1 MTTSAVTFK
10 ALEDFPLVNE
20 GDDLAHLIKQSLD
33 NNHISLQNGD
43 ALVIAQKI
51 VSKAEG
57 RLVSLND
64 VMASDRAKRFAAATG
79 KDPRLT
85 ELILREAKSVVRA
98 RHGIMIVEHKNG
110 YVMANA
116 GIDKSNILLD
126 ESNQTVLLLPEDA
139 NKSAKVLRERLGK
152 SCGVAIAIIINDSV
166 GRAWRNGTVGTALGT
181 CGFQPLWDQV
191 GEKDLFGNVL
201 EATSPAVA
209 DELAAGASFV
219 MGQSNQGQPVIH
231 VSGCDLSGSPLD
243 GTSLLRPETEDLF
256 R

>member
-1 MTTSAVTFK
+1 MTSSVTFK
-10 ALEDFPLVNE
+10 ALLDFPLVNE

-33 NNHISLQNGD
+33 NNQISLQNGD

-57 RLVSLND
+57 RLVFLND
-64 VMASDRAKRFAAATG
+64 VVVSERAKEFAAVTG

-85 ELILREAKSVVRA
+85 ELILGEAKSVIRA
-98 RHGIMIVEHKNG
+98 RPGIMIVEHKNG

-126 ESNQTVLLLPEDA
+126 ESNQSVLLLPEDA
-139 NKSAKVLRERLGK
+139 NKSAELLREKLVK
-152 SCGVAIAIIINDSV
+152 SCGVSLAIIINDSI
-166 GRAWRNGTVGTALGT
+166 GRAWRNGTVGLALGT

-191 GEKDLFGNVL
+191 GEKDMFGNVL
-201 EATSPAVA
+201 EATLPAIA

-231 VSGCDLSGSPLD
+231 ITGCNLTESDSD